1 MYQIKDLLKVMVE
14 SEASDLFVSLGTY
27 PMLKIKG
34 RNYPIEKEKITPKI
48 LDELKQSMLTEE
60 QMKTFARELE
70 LDYNY
75 SLPGVGRFRVNFFR
89 QRNSDSF
96 VIRRITSEILSLEQ
110 LNLPP
115 VLGELVLKKQGL
127 ILVVG
132 STGSG
137 KSTTLAAMI
146 DHRNSHM
153 AGHILTLED
162 PIEFLH
168 QHKKSVVNQREIGVD
183 SNSYE
188 HALKSALREAPSLLL
203 IGEIRDQATMSAA
216 LNFAETGHLVLSTL
230 HATNASQCI
239 ERVMSFYDSRQAEM
253 VRTQISSILQ
263 AVIAQRLVPTVDG
276 NRAAVLEI
284 LLTTARVRDLIGK
297 GDIELLHHTIEESN
311 MEGMQLFDQALLK
324 MFQEGRIS
332 EDTAIRYAD
341 RPTDLKLQI
350 RSQEK
355 HTTSQVIEL
364 AED

>member
-1 MYQIKDLLKVMVE
+1 MYQIEDLLKVMIE
-14 SEASDLFVSLGTY
+14 SEASDLFVSLGTF
-27 PMLKIKG
+27 PMLMINGK
-34 RNYPIEKEKITPKI
+34 NYPIEKEKITPEI
-48 LDELKQSMLTEE
+48 LNELKQGMLTKE
-60 QMKTFARELE
+60 QMEKFERNLE

-75 SLPGVGRFRVNFFR
+75 SLPGVGRFRINFFR

-96 VIRRITSEILSLEQ
+96 VIRRITSEILSLDQ

-115 VLGELVLKKQGL
+115 ILGELVLKKQGL

-137 KSTTLAAMI
+137 KTTTLAAMI
-146 DHRNSHM
+146 DHRNSRL

-168 QHKKSVVNQREIGVD
+168 QHKKSLVNQREIGVD
-183 SNSYE
+183 SSSYE

-203 IGEIRDQATMSAA
+203 IGEVRDQSTMSAA

-239 ERVMSFYDSRQAEM
+239 ERVMSFFDRAQAEM
-253 VRTQISSILQ
+253 ARAQLSSNLQ
-263 AVIAQRLVPTVDG
+263 AVIAQRLVPTLDG
-276 NRAAVLEI
+276 NRVAAMEL

-297 GDIELLHHTIEESN
+297 GDIELLRHTIEESTTD
-311 MEGMQLFDQALLK
+311 GMQLFDQALLK
-324 MFQEGRIS
+324 LFQEGRIS

-355 HTTSQVIEL
+355 HTTTQVIEL
-364 AED
+364 SED

>member
-1 MYQIKDLLKVMVE
+1 MYQIEDLLKVMVE

-34 RNYPIEKEKITPKI
+34 KNYPIEKEKITPKI

-60 QMKTFARELE
+60 QMKQFARELE

-146 DHRNSHM
+146 DHRNSRM

-183 SNSYE
+183 SSSYE

-239 ERVMSFYDSRQAEM
+239 ERVMSFYDSRQADM
-253 VRTQISSILQ
+253 VRAQISSILQ
-263 AVIAQRLVPTVDG
+263 AVIAQRLVSTVDG

-297 GDIELLHHTIEESN
+297 GDIELLRHTIEEST